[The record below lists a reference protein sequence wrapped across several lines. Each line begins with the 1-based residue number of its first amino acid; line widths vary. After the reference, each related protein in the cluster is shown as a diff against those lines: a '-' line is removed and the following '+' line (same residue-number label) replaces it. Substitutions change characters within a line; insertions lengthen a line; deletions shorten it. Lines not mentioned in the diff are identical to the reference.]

1 MAYSRG
7 RRVRST
13 LVMQVPVLMLVAV
26 ACGMVATAPHATASR
41 TNTPPATSVQV
52 ATAATAPS
60 QALPPAPPTPAP
72 PAAMLRAPESHPKY
86 GGVLRWAGLAD
97 TPFFDLHQCD
107 TAACAT
113 PMEPMYDTLLRYNPL
128 DGGRTVI
135 PDLAA
140 TWEVSSDGLT
150 YTFHLRDGVTFHDGA
165 PLTAEDVKASFDH
178 IIFPPPGIL
187 SPRKAVFDA
196 VQEVTVV
203 DPLTVQFLLRP
214 PRSFFLAAIAS
225 GWNVIYRK
233 QTLEA
238 HHFDLKKLK
247 LAPGTGPFIF
257 DSYQPGQVW
266 KMHKNP
272 HYWNPALPYLDGLE
286 MHHLPYGPATAAALL
301 TGQVD
306 YAYGL
311 GADTRADVEKQSDTF
326 TTVTYGIPSVVG
338 AYINVTHKPLDD
350 VRVRQAM
357 NLVLDRCVIKKTIAA
372 IREMQYGMWMPSSDV
387 VHAQAYREATLN
399 HAPGYYCPT
408 RQEDIAQAKAL
419 LSQAGFPNGQGFPK
433 LDIMVRNLNFLVA
446 WGPLLQAFLKQHLNI
461 DSRVRTV
468 ETAVWSDDGTTGNYD
483 LGINGSPATLN
494 TPAEYW
500 KKWYG
505 TGSSG
510 NWSKG
515 ASNPS
520 FDALVDQ
527 LSTETDPQ
535 KLHDLI
541 QQGTTMLD
549 AWVPTLV
556 FGDAVIIDGFTN
568 RLKGCDRKDRMTL
581 FDDNRFDTCWLDK

>member
-7 RRVRST
+7 MQVPST
-13 LVMQVPVLMLVAV
+13 LVIQVLVLVLVAI
-26 ACGMVATAPHATASR
+26 ACGTATTAI
-41 TNTPPATSVQV
+41 
-52 ATAATAPS
+52 AATATTDPR
-60 QALPPAPPTPAP
+60 QALPPTPPTPASP
-72 PAAMLRAPESHPKY
+72 TALLRAPESHPKY

-128 DGGRTVI
+128 DGGKTII
-135 PDLAA
+135 PDLAS

-187 SPRKAVFDA
+187 SPRKAVFDT
-196 VQEVTVV
+196 VQAVTVV
-203 DPLTVQFLLRP
+203 DPLTVQFRLRA

-272 HYWNPALPYLDGLE
+272 HYWNPELPYLDGLE

-311 GADTRADVEKQSDTF
+311 GADTRADVEKQPAKF

-338 AYINVTHKPLDD
+338 AYINFTHKPLDD

-357 NLVLDRCVIKKTIAA
+357 NLVLDRCVLKKTIAA

-399 HAPGYYCPT
+399 HTPGYYCPT

-419 LSQAGFPNGQGFPK
+419 LSQAGYPNGQGFPT

-461 DSRVRTV
+461 ASRVRTV

-541 QQGTTMLD
+541 QQGTQMLD

-581 FDDNRFDTCWLDK
+581 FDENRFDTCWLDK

>member
-52 ATAATAPS
+52 ATAATDPS

-541 QQGTTMLD
+541 QQGTKMLD